1 MQGKNGACGLPDY
14 DPPDQHIHF
23 SKTNPHM
30 LCHMGICCIEEALLK
45 RVVFLRN
52 IDITN

>member
-23 SKTNPHM
+23 SENKSPYALPYGDLLYRGSPAKTCGFFAKYRYN
-30 LCHMGICCIEEALLK
+30 
-45 RVVFLRN
+45 
-52 IDITN
+52 